1 MGHEGPLSAPHDLY
15 GMIYVP
21 GPKLPVEPG
30 AATV

>member
-1 MGHEGPLSAPHDLY
+1 MVCGRTDLSQAQH
-15 GMIYVP
+15 GKI